1 MGLGGGRCDHGWVFS
16 TRIVGVWRT
25 LCLRQRRRHAAAGPM
40 LDSILHGVV
49 RSPPSKRWAAVE
61 APELPYAL
69 PVQSGLLIVS
79 V

>member
-1 MGLGGGRCDHGWVFS
+1 
-16 TRIVGVWRT
+16 

-40 LDSILHGVV
+40 LDSILQGVD

>member
-1 MGLGGGRCDHGWVFS
+1 MGLGGGRCDHGWGLFYKD
-16 TRIVGVWRT
+16 RRVWRT

-40 LDSILHGVV
+40 LDSILQGVD

>member
-1 MGLGGGRCDHGWVFS
+1 
-16 TRIVGVWRT
+16 
-25 LCLRQRRRHAAAGPM
+25 M
-40 LDSILHGVV
+40 LDSILQGVD
-49 RSPPSKRWAAVE
+49 RSPPSKRRAAVE